1 MTTYTELVQQIRD
14 YTETDSAVL
23 TDAICNDFI
32 EHAEIRIFKDVDL
45 DCYKFVANGSTAANN
60 RWVPLPGQNANEE
73 TPRLSDFTT
82 VRYVTLY
89 LDSGSKKRYPLN
101 KVDADFMNEYYDTPE
116 TGSASVPKYYGMWD
130 QGTLVLAPTPNAI
143 YKFEVGFTKLPTGLS
158 SSNAENWVSV
168 NAPRTLLYA
177 CLCEAFKFL
186 KAPQNQQVYEQSYRE
201 SITAL
206 AQEQMGKKR
215 RDEYRDGAIRIPIP
229 SANP

>member
-1 MTTYTELVQQIRD
+1 MTTYTELLAQIRD

-89 LDSGSKKRYPLN
+89 LDSGTRKRYP
-101 KVDADFMNEYYDTPE
+101 
-116 TGSASVPKYYGMWD
+116 
-130 QGTLVLAPTPNAI
+130 
-143 YKFEVGFTKLPTGLS
+143 
-158 SSNAENWVSV
+158 
-168 NAPRTLLYA
+168 
-177 CLCEAFKFL
+177 
-186 KAPQNQQVYEQSYRE
+186 
-201 SITAL
+201 
-206 AQEQMGKKR
+206 
-215 RDEYRDGAIRIPIP
+215 
-229 SANP
+229 